1 MEEEKKISE
10 DAAVP
15 ESLEQQTPNE
25 AEGNGEAVQG
35 DVAEPQSDGTA
46 AQSDIAEPQ
55 EQPSEQPSEPLAWGF
70 GDQNAVLQIE
80 PKKEKKKKTGQ
91 IAFFT
96 VFGAIFGI
104 CVLLLCL
111 TLWLGDEG
119 FEIIRN
125 IRSERV
131 VYVREDDG
139 TSGLLTPN
147 EAAHKVAAST
157 VTVLVTTELGSGNG
171 SGFVYSADGY
181 IITNHHVIEGATSVQ
196 VVLSTGKAYDATV
209 KGYNEAADI
218 AVLKIDAENLVPATL
233 GSSAD
238 LLVGD
243 DVLVV
248 GTPAKL
254 DYAGTATFG
263 KVSATNRLVALTDTA
278 GTVVKKMTLIQ
289 TDTSVNPGNS
299 GGPLADMYGKV
310 VGVVVMKVST
320 YGGTTYDGIGFA
332 LPIDGVKT
340 IVDAIIKSGTFNADN
355 PIAEGRSLLGVTGHG
370 GTKGMWYS
378 DVADALTGSM
388 SASETEQ
395 PGYHFMKEGGVYVTA
410 VNGGDAKGKMQ
421 AGDIITKINGLQ
433 VSTVYDLIAEA
444 NRHYAGEEVILT
456 VLRGN
461 TTIEVSVRL
470 YEDHAQ

>member
-1 MEEEKKISE
+1 MEEEKKITE
-10 DAAVP
+10 DAATP
-15 ESLEQQTPNE
+15 TPLEQQEPHE
-25 AEGNGEAVQG
+25 AHPDTEAAQRA
-35 DVAEPQSDGTA
+35 VAEPQVMS
-46 AQSDIAEPQ
+46 SEPQ
-55 EQPSEQPSEPLAWGF
+55 VMPPQPLAWGF
-70 GDQNAVLQIE
+70 GDQSAVLPIE
-80 PKKEKKKKTGQ
+80 PKKEKKRTGQ
-91 IAFFT
+91 IAFFAI
-96 VFGAIFGI
+96 FGAIFGI
-104 CVLLLCL
+104 CVLLLFL
-111 TLWLGDEG
+111 TLWLGDGG

-131 VYVREDDG
+131 IYVREDDG

-147 EAAHKVAAST
+147 EAAQKVGAST
-157 VTVLVTTELGSGNG
+157 VTVLVTTEAGSGNG

-196 VVLSTGKAYDATV
+196 VVLSTGVAYDATV
-209 KGYNEAADI
+209 KGYNEEADV
-218 AVLKIDAENLVPATL
+218 AVLKIEAEGLVPAEL

-243 DVLVV
+243 DVLAV

-254 DYAGTATFG
+254 DYAGTTTFG

-332 LPIDGVKT
+332 LPIDGVKL
-340 IVDAIIKSGTFNADN
+340 IVNDIIKKGSFNGIN

-378 DVADALTGSM
+378 DEANAMTGAM
-388 SASETEQ
+388 DASETEKD
-395 PGYHFMKEGGVYVTA
+395 GYHLMKEDGVYVTA
-410 VNGGDAKGKMQ
+410 VNGGDAVGKMQ
-421 AGDIITKINGLQ
+421 VGDIVIKINGFQ
-433 VSTVYDLIAEA
+433 VRTVYDLIGEA
-444 NRHYAGEEVILT
+444 NRHYAGESVTLT
-456 VLRGN
+456 VLRGDEI
-461 TTIEVSVRL
+461 IEVSVRL
-470 YEDHAQ
+470 YEDSAK

>member
-10 DAAVP
+10 DAAAP
-15 ESLEQQTPNE
+15 EPTESQQPSKAELESE
-25 AEGNGEAVQG
+25 AVQSDAAEVQAEGEAVQG
-35 DVAEPQSDGTA
+35 
-46 AQSDIAEPQ
+46 DIAEPQ
-55 EQPSEQPSEPLAWGF
+55 EQPPEQHAEPLVWGF
-70 GDQNAVLQIE
+70 GDQNAVLQLQ
-80 PKKEKKKKTGQ
+80 PKEEKKKKTGQ

-104 CVLLLCL
+104 CVLLLFL

-131 VYVREDDG
+131 IYVREDDG

-147 EAAHKVAAST
+147 EAAQKVGDYT
-157 VTVLVTTELGSGNG
+157 VTILVTTALGSGNG
-171 SGFVYSADGY
+171 SGFIYSADGH
-181 IITNHHVIEGATSVQ
+181 IVTNYHVIEGATSVQ

-218 AVLKIDAENLVPATL
+218 AVLKIDAENLVPAAL

-254 DYAGTATFG
+254 DYAGTTTFG
-263 KVSATNRLVALTDTA
+263 KVSATNRLVALTDA
-278 GTVVKKMTLIQ
+278 SGTVVKKMTLIQ

-299 GGPLADMYGKV
+299 GGPLADLYGKV

-320 YGGTTYDGIGFA
+320 YGGATYDGIGFA
-332 LPIDGVKT
+332 LPIDGVKL
-340 IVDAIIKSGTFNADN
+340 IVNDIIQKGAFNGIN

-395 PGYHFMKEGGVYVTA
+395 PGYHFMKETGVYVTA

-421 AGDIITKINGLQ
+421 SGDIITQINGLQ

-444 NRHYAGEEVILT
+444 NRHYAGERVVLT
-456 VLRGN
+456 VIRGN
-461 TTIEVSVRL
+461 ETIEVSVRL
-470 YEDHAQ
+470 YEDAAK

>member
-1 MEEEKKISE
+1 MEEEKKITE
-10 DAAVP
+10 DAVTP
-15 ESLEQQTPNE
+15 EPLEEQQPTE
-25 AEGNGEAVQG
+25 AQSDSEAVQG
-35 DVAEPQSDGTA
+35 EAIEPQ
-46 AQSDIAEPQ
+46 AQPQ
-55 EQPSEQPSEPLAWGF
+55 VPPSEPLVWGF
-70 GDQNAVLQIE
+70 GDQNAVLQTQ

-91 IAFFT
+91 IAFFA

-104 CVLLLCL
+104 CVLLLFL

-125 IRSERV
+125 IKTERV
-131 VYVREDDG
+131 IYVREDDG
-139 TSGLLTPN
+139 TSGMLTPN
-147 EAAHKVAAST
+147 EAADKVAAST
-157 VTVLVTTELGSGNG
+157 VTVLVSTEAGSGNG
-171 SGFVYSADGY
+171 SGFIYSEDGY
-181 IITNHHVIEGATSVQ
+181 IITNYHVVEDSTLVQ
-196 VVLSTGKAYDATV
+196 VVLPSGEAYDAAV
-209 KGYNEAADI
+209 KGYHEAADV
-218 AVLKIDAENLVPATL
+218 AVLKIDAKGLVPATL

-243 DVLVV
+243 DVLAV

-263 KVSATNRLVALTDTA
+263 KVSATNRLVALTDTS

-299 GGPLADMYGKV
+299 GGPLADMYGRV
-310 VGVVVMKVST
+310 VGVVVMKVT
-320 YGGTTYDGIGFA
+320 NYGGTTFDGIGFA

-340 IVDAIIKSGTFNADN
+340 IADAIIDKGAFNGDD

-395 PGYHFMKEGGVYVTA
+395 PGYHFMKETGVYVTA

-444 NRHYAGEEVILT
+444 NRHYAGETVTLT
-456 VLRGN
+456 VVRGN
-461 TTIEVSVRL
+461 QTIEVSVRL
-470 YEDHAQ
+470 YEDSAK